1 MRKLLTGALLFMA
14 GITLCSQT
22 AFAKEDKAG
31 TARIL
36 NKSDSGN
43 PMLGFDEKGD
53 ILYGG
58 DPSILVDGDTVYCYV
73 GHDTS
78 AAEYY
83 HMPDWRCYSSKD
95 MKNWKYESMILKADR
110 SNITWANDDTSAWAG
125 QVAKGSDGNYYFYY
139 CTEANR
145 ANGGGKSI
153 GVAVSKDGPTGPFKD
168 IGKPL
173 VRNID
178 TPSGPHTW
186 EDIDPTIWSEKDE
199 NGVEHRYLGWGNTR
213 FFVCELNED
222 MISVKDQ
229 DGNTGGLSV
238 GEGKGHDIVVG
249 KINGFEGHTFT
260 EAPYYYRQQDENGNF
275 YGKYYMFFAC
285 DWREQMAYAVTDDIM
300 SNEWDFGGVLMEPSA
315 TANTNHMAVFDFKG
329 QTYFVYHDGS
339 LPHGSGFRRVAC
351 VEKIEIK
358 EDGTIDPIK
367 KTATGLTGTASKI
380 TDYDGN
386 YLANESFTNTL
397 NDSDYPIVGKNLL
410 SDFYQDGAR
419 TEWEINPGKAD
430 TGKES
435 YVSIESNDKP
445 GLYLAAGD
453 LASGSIPLV
462 LSQDVRGSQ
471 DEAERMTFKTLE
483 GFAGSGVTFESVK
496 YPGYYLVSKNGK
508 LSMVQNPEDK
518 EATFYVST
526 DVAAKSGNAL
536 KTKRLYTVGE
546 KLDTEDIRIQLYLE
560 NGKAE
565 RIEEY
570 TTNAKKIDMDKA
582 GEKTLKV
589 TYKYRGKEYEDSIKI
604 TVVESD
610 YRGK

>member
-1 MRKLLTGALLFMA
+1 M
-14 GITLCSQT
+14 
-22 AFAKEDKAG
+22 
-31 TARIL
+31 
-36 NKSDSGN
+36 
-43 PMLGFDEKGD
+43 
-53 ILYGG
+53 
-58 DPSILVDGDTVYCYV
+58 
-73 GHDTS
+73 
-78 AAEYY
+78 
-83 HMPDWRCYSSKD
+83 
-95 MKNWKYESMILKADR
+95 
-110 SNITWANDDTSAWAG
+110 
-125 QVAKGSDGNYYFYY
+125 
-139 CTEANR
+139 
-145 ANGGGKSI
+145 
-153 GVAVSKDGPTGPFKD
+153 
-168 IGKPL
+168 
-173 VRNID
+173 
-178 TPSGPHTW
+178 
-186 EDIDPTIWSEKDE
+186 
-199 NGVEHRYLGWGNTR
+199 EHRYLGWGNTR

-229 DGNTGGLSV
+229 DGNPGGLSV

-471 DEAERMTFKTLE
+471 DEAERMTFKTLD

-526 DVAAKSGNAL
+526 DVVAKSGNAL

-589 TYKYRGKEYEDSIKI
+589 TYKYQGKEYEDSIKI

>member
-1 MRKLLTGALLFMA
+1 M
-14 GITLCSQT
+14 
-22 AFAKEDKAG
+22 
-31 TARIL
+31 
-36 NKSDSGN
+36 
-43 PMLGFDEKGD
+43 
-53 ILYGG
+53 
-58 DPSILVDGDTVYCYV
+58 
-73 GHDTS
+73 
-78 AAEYY
+78 
-83 HMPDWRCYSSKD
+83 
-95 MKNWKYESMILKADR
+95 
-110 SNITWANDDTSAWAG
+110 
-125 QVAKGSDGNYYFYY
+125 
-139 CTEANR
+139 
-145 ANGGGKSI
+145 
-153 GVAVSKDGPTGPFKD
+153 
-168 IGKPL
+168 
-173 VRNID
+173 
-178 TPSGPHTW
+178 
-186 EDIDPTIWSEKDE
+186 
-199 NGVEHRYLGWGNTR
+199 
-213 FFVCELNED
+213 
-222 MISVKDQ
+222 
-229 DGNTGGLSV
+229 
-238 GEGKGHDIVVG
+238 
-249 KINGFEGHTFT
+249 
-260 EAPYYYRQQDENGNF
+260 
-275 YGKYYMFFAC
+275 
-285 DWREQMAYAVTDDIM
+285 
-300 SNEWDFGGVLMEPSA
+300 
-315 TANTNHMAVFDFKG
+315 
-329 QTYFVYHDGS
+329 
-339 LPHGSGFRRVAC
+339 AC